1 MFGLVNLIGNRVYAQ
16 TVGADLVDPLN
27 GQVTTLANVYA
38 FIFNLI
44 VGIAWAMVF
53 IMTVVNINRYIL
65 SKGEP
70 KEVMAV
76 HTAFYYLAAA
86 GFGLFLVTVS
96 KSIILSL
103 LGVSSLNTGPESG
116 FMQGDGSG
124 GGGGSGGSGGGGGS
138 LEF

>member
-1 MFGLVNLIGNRVYAQ
+1 MLDLIGLTTSKVHAQ
-16 TVGADLVDPLN
+16 TVGANLIDPL
-27 GQVTTLANVYA
+27 GEQVTGLANVYA

-44 VGIAWAMVF
+44 VGIGWATVF
-53 IMTVVNINRYIL
+53 IMAAVNINRYIL

-86 GFGLFLVTVS
+86 GFGLFLVTAS

-103 LGVSSLNTGPESG
+103 LGVSGLNTGPEPW
-116 FMQGDGSG
+116 FMQGDVTEVGSPG
-124 GGGGSGGSGGGGGS
+124 GR
-138 LEF
+138 